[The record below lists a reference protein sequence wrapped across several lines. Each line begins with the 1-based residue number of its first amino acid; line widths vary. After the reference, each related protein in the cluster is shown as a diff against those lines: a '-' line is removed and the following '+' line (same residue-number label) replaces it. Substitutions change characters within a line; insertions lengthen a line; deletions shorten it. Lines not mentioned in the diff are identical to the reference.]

1 MARSLSPFRTSDF
14 PPATQGYFWPT
25 SGVLPDA
32 RCGVLT
38 GHKAIGYPA
47 AGGDIDGV
55 TGIFTFENGNER
67 LYFFTSS
74 AGQEMKVE
82 LAASASAGAELET
95 LADGRVKPRSTGKPI
110 LRALESGAA
119 GSLIWCV
126 VLSGR

>member
-1 MARSLSPFRTSDF
+1 MARPIGPPSTSDYSS
-14 PPATQGYFWPT
+14 TIGYIWPT

-38 GHKAIGYPA
+38 GHNAIGYPA

-55 TGIFTFENGNER
+55 SGIYSFDNGLEL
-67 LYFFTSS
+67 LYFFAAST
-74 AGQEMKVE
+74 GQQVKVE
-82 LAASASAGAELET
+82 ASVSISAGAELET
-95 LADGRVKPRSTGKPI
+95 LADGRVMPRSTGKAV

-119 GSLIWCV
+119 GALVWCV

>member
-1 MARSLSPFRTSDF
+1 MARPQSDDSPNLV
-14 PPATQGYFWPT
+14 GYFWPAA
-25 SGVLPDA
+25 GAIADA

-38 GHKAIGYPA
+38 GHRAIGYPA

-55 TGIFTFENGNER
+55 SGNYAQDNGTDL
-67 LYFFTSS
+67 LYFFAAH
-74 AGQEMKVE
+74 AGLEMKVE

-119 GSLIWCV
+119 GALVWCV